1 MSAKYPDN
9 IDNPDSYELLI
20 QSAAEEGA
28 WPLVTPL
35 LPGNFFALDPLT
47 PAQSARAAE
56 ELFEQMEEWEKSMEH
71 AAQIPLRQLIGDP
84 LVQPLSALE
93 PAQVEAELQKIL
105 DLMAKHR
112 IFIDFINEVAVD
124 EAYRFIVEE
133 LLNEEVADMR
143 MGLMNM
149 RFIYEEFYPGDENW
163 DEEFSDLN
171 HGGGQH
177 FNGDFHADSDWDN
190 SWGDIPF

>member
-1 MSAKYPDN
+1 MSVKYPDN
-9 IDNPDSYELLI
+9 VDSPDSYELLI
-20 QSAAEEGA
+20 QAAAGDGA

-35 LPGNFFALDPLT
+35 LPGNFFELDPLT

-56 ELFEQMEEWEKSMEH
+56 EMFEQMEEWEKSMEQ
-71 AAQIPLRQLIGDP
+71 AACVPLRQLIGDP
-84 LVQPLSALE
+84 TVQPLSALE

-124 EAYRFIVEE
+124 EAYRFVVEE
-133 LLNEEVADMR
+133 LLNEEVVDMR

-171 HGGGQH
+171 HSGGQH
-177 FNGDFHADSDWDN
+177 FNGDFHEDSDWD
-190 SWGDIPF
+190 SRWGDIPF